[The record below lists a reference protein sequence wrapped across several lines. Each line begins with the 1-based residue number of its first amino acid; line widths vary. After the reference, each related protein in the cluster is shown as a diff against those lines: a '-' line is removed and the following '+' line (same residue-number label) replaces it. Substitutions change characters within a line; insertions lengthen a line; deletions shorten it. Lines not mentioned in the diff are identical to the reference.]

1 MPLEGWRVQTF
12 YRYGLQGIQHDS
24 RSAEDHPDS
33 FDEAKSLLMQSF
45 SVDCKLS
52 EWSSWS
58 RSWLDGVERRRKNVL
73 IEAQNGGRAC
83 PDNKAEQQRSAP
95 GLDAF
100 S

>member
-1 MPLEGWRVQTF
+1 
-12 YRYGLQGIQHDS
+12 
-24 RSAEDHPDS
+24 
-33 FDEAKSLLMQSF
+33 MQSF
-45 SVDCKLS
+45 SVDCKLG

-58 RSWLDGVERRRKNVL
+58 TSWLDGVKYIRRRKNVL